1 MNDSQLEPL
10 KLRTGGLEVD
20 DKQAIMDELLSVG
33 RIYLDE
39 KTEMITNTVMD
50 FDDVPESCSTCKT
63 PLEELYLRPEK
74 LVGMNGY
81 DLLVLKCENCS
92 RVYSYWI
99 EPYTYNEYF
108 TTPTKEDLAG
118 RIIEPPQWKYRGKPQ
133 WGEGKQP
140 KFSPKIAKTYEKS
153 VFQLEDINKKITPII
168 RNKQP
173 DLYRIGVSNETILA
187 ARNKMRDY
195 MKSNTV
201 TAKQLDS
208 LLAAAIYEVSHEE
221 YIGAEGYRRGNEKIS
236 EHQLEK
242 IFGTTRKTIRRWRS
256 LLKNQYLT
264 KILG

>member
-1 MNDSQLEPL
+1 MNDSQPEPL
-10 KLRTGGLEVD
+10 KLRKGGLEVD
-20 DKQAIMDELLSVG
+20 DKQAIIDELLSVG

-50 FDDVPESCSTCKT
+50 FDDVPESCSTCQT
-63 PLEELYLRPEK
+63 PLKEIYFRPEK

-108 TTPTKEDLAG
+108 ITPTKDDLAG
-118 RIIEPPQWKYRGKPQ
+118 RIIEPPQWKHRGKPQ

-153 VFQLEDINKKITPII
+153 VSHLEDINKKITPII

-187 ARNKMRDY
+187 ARNKMRGY
-195 MKSNTV
+195 LKNNSITQ
-201 TAKQLDS
+201 KQLNS
-208 LLAAAIYEVSHEE
+208 LFAAAIYEASHNDTKGAGGYKHVGER
-221 YIGAEGYRRGNEKIS
+221 IG

-242 IFGTTRKTIRRWRS
+242 LFGITRKTIRRWKS
-256 LLKNQYLT
+256 LL
-264 KILG
+264 